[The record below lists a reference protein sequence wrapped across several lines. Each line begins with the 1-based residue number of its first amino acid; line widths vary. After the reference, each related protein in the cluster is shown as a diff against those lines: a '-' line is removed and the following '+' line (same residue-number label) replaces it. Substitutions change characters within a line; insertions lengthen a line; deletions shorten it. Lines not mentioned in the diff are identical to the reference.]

1 MKGKNNH
8 IYHEYEIFVYFFLK
22 YLKKKVENNPSK
34 HKLFLY
40 LMDSRDNTAIWIVL
54 FLTWIIVMRRGV
66 RLQGSVSL
74 SPINRLDFGCRRI
87 LFLRLYFL
95 RFFFLWPNADNVSG
109 GPNLSYFLNN
119 LNRVGGSNHRNF
131 VVFRVGRHRHNACK
145 F

>member
-54 FLTWIIVMRRGV
+54 FLT
-66 RLQGSVSL
+66 
-74 SPINRLDFGCRRI
+74 
-87 LFLRLYFL
+87 
-95 RFFFLWPNADNVSG
+95 
-109 GPNLSYFLNN
+109 
-119 LNRVGGSNHRNF
+119 
-131 VVFRVGRHRHNACK
+131 
-145 F
+145 